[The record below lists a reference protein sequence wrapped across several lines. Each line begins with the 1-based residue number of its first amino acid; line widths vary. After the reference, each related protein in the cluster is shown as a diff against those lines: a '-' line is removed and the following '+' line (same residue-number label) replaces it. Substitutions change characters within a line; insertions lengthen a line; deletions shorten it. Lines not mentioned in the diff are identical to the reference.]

1 MIEHP
6 TFVILERDENFMFY
20 LDDGKIIECRA
31 EFQYFVLM
39 FRMVEFGYENII
51 NISLC
56 KN

>member
-6 TFVILERDENFMFY
+6 TFVILERDEYFMFY
-20 LDDGKIIECRA
+20 LDDGKIIECRP